1 MTVSYISRLKVDLPS
16 KDRPGHIHRAGTE
29 IAPIRRVVEDQ
40 WLIEIRTPEG
50 SGFWYEQIE
59 INISQSEVVEIAEEL
74 EE

>member
-16 KDRPGHIHRAGTE
+16 KDRPGHVHRAGTE

-50 SGFWYEQIE
+50 F
-59 INISQSEVVEIAEEL
+59 
-74 EE
+74 